1 MKKLIYTIVLAA
13 LTLVACQNEP
23 EEKPIEPDFW
33 CPTTGI
39 EETLTANPIGHPAES
54 ANEAQLLTMYFEAD
68 GAWRVKASEQ
78 YDWISVSPTSGEGN
92 STLTFAVTPNE
103 SNKKRL
109 AEFEI
114 LETFYPVNAAD
125 FDEPI
130 SKDIRTYIILV
141 VQDIIESNVAEGSL
155 NFLHAIVSGQMF
167 GSSTPVVNDW
177 ANVEAIF
184 NGITFE
190 AMPDGKL
197 EIVSIDHAPFVDF
210 PEVMNLPEL
219 THFNVSD
226 QPKLKGKKLP
236 AEWNTPLLTYCNFAG
251 CGLTGPLPE
260 GFASTTPNLQTV
272 FFNGNNIYGALP
284 HTWAA
289 GANGGTGV
297 LECLIG
303 TGNKNNV
310 GTGVTLPLV
319 HLDDN
324 PYMGYIV
331 PATCDVKL
339 NRWINDDPST
349 DRHNNPSGDK
359 TQMKLGGCT
368 EQNYVGFEKGW
379 GQERYAKYG
388 GGAAN
393 NLATWD
399 DHRLLCDE
407 WASYFSNLGYPGMAE
422 TVPHVMKDWDQ
433 AAADAWT
440 AEAAKL
446 AATNEVYQ

>member
-1 MKKLIYTIVLAA
+1 MKKLVYIAALAA
-13 LTLVACQNEP
+13 LALVACQNEP
-23 EEKPIEPDFW
+23 DKQPIGPHF
-33 CPTTGI
+33 CPPSGI

-68 GAWRVKASEQ
+68 GAWRVEAFEQ

-130 SKDIRTYIILV
+130 SKDIRTYNILV
-141 VQDIIESNVAEGSL
+141 VQDIIVSNVAEGSL
-155 NFLHAIVSGQMF
+155 NFLHAIVSGNML
-167 GSSTPVVNDW
+167 GDATPKVDNW
-177 ANVEAIF
+177 ANVDAIF
-184 NGITFE
+184 TGFTFE
-190 AMPDGKL
+190 AMADGKL
-197 EIVSIDHAPFVDF
+197 EIISIDHAPFVDM
-210 PEVMNLPEL
+210 PAVMNLPEL
-219 THFNVSD
+219 TNFNISD
-226 QPKLKGKKLP
+226 QPELKGKMLP
-236 AEWNTPLLTYCNFAG
+236 AEWNTPLLTYCNIAG

-260 GFASTTPNLQTV
+260 GFASTTPKLQTV

-310 GTGVTLPLV
+310 GASATLPIV
-319 HLDDN
+319 HLEDN
-324 PYMGYIV
+324 PYMGYMV

-339 NRWINDDPST
+339 NRWKNDNPELG
-349 DRHNNPSGDK
+349 HNNPSRDK

-379 GQERYAKYG
+379 GQERYVRYG
-388 GGAAN
+388 GGAASD
-393 NLATWD
+393 LATWS

-407 WASYFSNLGYPGMAE
+407 WESYFSNLGYPDMAE

-446 AATNEVYQ
+446 AATNEEYQ